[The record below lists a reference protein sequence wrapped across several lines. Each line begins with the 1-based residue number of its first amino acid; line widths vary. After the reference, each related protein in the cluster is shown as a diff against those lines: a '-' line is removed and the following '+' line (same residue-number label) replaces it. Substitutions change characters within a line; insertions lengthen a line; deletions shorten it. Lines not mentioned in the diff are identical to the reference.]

1 MISFKQKNFGKILES
16 VRKNAPLG
24 SLAIS
29 TAALGMSSANVR
41 ANSKRAK
48 EDKGFHEEQMRAIH
62 DLSNTMKEESSET
75 KNPSF
80 IQRKIRFL
88 QKNNSYTT
96 DFAIKGAKLGAG
108 AGIIGASGFLPNK
121 LGFIQIKNED
131 NKVKEIE
138 SPSKFWKTGWKKR
151 VADVYNNASDS
162 GAVRRSIVALGSV
175 AIGASLGAL
184 VGVIYD
190 IAGVFDKKKVNRRL
204 LNRVISDLKKIG
216 FKENED
222 FTVNPKTASLLKTKV
237 CLGIS
242 RTADEMKLL
251 VNTVNDPKLEK
262 LAREITKN
270 LPSMSTRTER
280 VTDRFNDITITTT
293 SGQDNSTFVA
303 SIAEKFIRSGYSVQL
318 VEVG

>member
-16 VRKNAPLG
+16 IRKNAPLG
-24 SLAIS
+24 SLALS
-29 TAALGMSSANVR
+29 TAALGMSGANVR
-41 ANSKRAK
+41 TNSKRAK
-48 EDKGFHEEQMRAIH
+48 EDKDFHEEQMKAIYN
-62 DLSNTMKEESSET
+62 LSNTMKEDSSET

-80 IQRKIRFL
+80 IKRKIRFL

-121 LGFIQIKNED
+121 LGFIQTKEGE
-131 NKVKEIE
+131 KVREIE
-138 SPSKFWKTGWKKR
+138 SPSNFWKIGWKKK

-190 IAGVFDKKKVNRRL
+190 IAGIVDKKKVNRRL
-204 LNRVISDLKKIG
+204 LTRVVSDLKKIG
-216 FKENED
+216 FKEDED

-242 RTADEMKLL
+242 RTADEMKFL

-280 VTDRFNDITITTT
+280 VTDRFNDITITTS

-303 SIAEKFIRSGYSVQL
+303 SIAEKFIRSGYSIQL